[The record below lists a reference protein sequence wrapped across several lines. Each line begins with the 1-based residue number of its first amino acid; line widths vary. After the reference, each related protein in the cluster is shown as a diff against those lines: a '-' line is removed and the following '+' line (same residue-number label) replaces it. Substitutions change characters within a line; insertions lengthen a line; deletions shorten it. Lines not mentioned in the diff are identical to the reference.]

1 MSHRGEPPRPA
12 ARPITD
18 RWGYKPV
25 ALLLLIPVIVLAAGL
40 TAIVLAPPFLGAGLG
55 VNALGRRLDAAGADF
70 TKIPHFPQRSTIY
83 ANDGKTVLANVYLD
97 NREIVP
103 LREVSPIARKAV
115 LAAEDNDFYNH
126 GALNFTSLTRALIE
140 NIRAGSVVQGGSTI
154 TQQLVKNTLV
164 NSNDQSFE
172 RKFQE
177 AALAIRVEEKYSKNR
192 ILGMYLNQVYLGNNV
207 YGIGTASEYYFHE
220 PPSELTLTEG
230 ALLAGLIRAP
240 YYFDPVDHPRR
251 AFLRR
256 NDVLNRM
263 EALGPE
269 WLDQTKGDKAE
280 HKDLGLAKHV
290 GAKKLPTPPFLVD
303 YVKQEIVDDP
313 NGWYEALGATAPERQ
328 RALSEGGLKIVTT
341 LDPQWQHDAQVVANE
356 PWSRW
361 PVAPAGAD
369 KPDLAIVSLNART
382 GAITTMLSGRNY
394 QKDQVNTVTSLH
406 QPGSS
411 FKPYVLAAAFE
422 KGIPPTQT
430 FSGVQ
435 GVIPDP
441 RCLGAGGA
449 PWVVINAEGTSTG
462 YLNLYQATAASV
474 NAVFARLILAA
485 GIQRTVKVA
494 HAMGITTALPPVCAL
509 ATGSVG
515 ISPLDQASGYQT
527 IANGGIHCKPYAV
540 REISRGD
547 QFLYRQRPT
556 ANCSRA
562 LSKPIAN
569 LIADILEGPIA
580 TGTAAD
586 VFSSGWGKWPIRGK
600 TGTAQNNTNVWF
612 AGFTRQIS
620 TAVWVGSQGLSYP
633 LNDRYGGDLFGSSIA
648 APIWKAYMLKI
659 MQGFPARSFPPPK
672 LANVPH
678 VIGMKEAEARKAI
691 HHAHLK
697 VRSTTVASCLPA
709 GTVVTQDPTGGTTL
723 PGTVVHIEVSNG
735 NARNVT
741 VPAVKGL
748 TLGGARAR
756 LAPLNLSASVLEK
769 TVSDPALDGIVIGI
783 NPDAGSSVLEC
794 SSVTLVVGLGPAPPP
809 PSPSPTQSPS
819 PGNGSGN
826 GNGNGNGNG
835 RG

>member
-1 MSHRGEPPRPA
+1 MSHREAPPRPP

-25 ALLLLIPVIVLAAGL
+25 ALLLLVPVIVLAAGV

-55 VNALGRRLDAAGADF
+55 VNELGRRLDAAGAAF

-103 LREVSPIARKAV
+103 LRDVSPIARKAV
-115 LAAEDNDFYNH
+115 LAAEDNDFYEH

-154 TQQLVKNTLV
+154 TQQLVKNTLGLNV
-164 NSNDQSFE
+164 NDQSFE

-207 YGIGTASEYYFHE
+207 YGIGTASEFYFHV
-220 PPSELTLTEG
+220 PPSKLTLTQG

-240 YYFDPVDHPRR
+240 SYFDPIDHPRR

-256 NDVLNRM
+256 NDVMNRM

-269 WLDQTKGDKAE
+269 WLDQTKGDRAE
-280 HKDLGLAKHV
+280 HHDLGLAKHV
-290 GAKKLPTPPFLVD
+290 GATKLPTPPFLVD
-303 YVKQEIVDDP
+303 YVKQQIVDDP
-313 NGWYEALGATAPERQ
+313 NDWYEALGATAQERQ

-361 PVAPAGAD
+361 PVAPPGAD
-369 KPDLAIVSLNART
+369 KPDLALVSVDART
-382 GAITTMLSGRNY
+382 GAIKTMLSGRNY
-394 QKDQVNTVTSLH
+394 QKDKVNTVTSLH

-422 KGIPPTQT
+422 KGIPPTDT

-441 RCLGAGGA
+441 RCRGAGGA

-462 YLNLYQATAASV
+462 YLNLYQATADSV

-485 GIQRTVKVA
+485 GIQRTVDAA
-494 HAMGITTALPPVCAL
+494 HAMGITTSLPPVCAL

-527 IANGGIHCKPYAV
+527 IANGGMHCKPYAV
-540 REISRGD
+540 STISRGD
-547 QFLYRQRPT
+547 LTLVRQRPD
-556 ANCSRA
+556 CERA

-586 VFSSGWGKWPIRGK
+586 VFASGWGKWPIRGK

-620 TAVWVGSQGLSYP
+620 TAVWVGSQGLSYS
-633 LNDRYGGDLFGSSIA
+633 LRDRYGSDLFGSSIA

-659 MQGFPARSFPPPK
+659 MQGFPALNFPPPK

-678 VIGMKEAEARKAI
+678 VIGMKEAEARKAL
-691 HHAHLK
+691 HQAHLK
-697 VRSTTVASCLPA
+697 VRSTSVGSCLPA
-709 GTVVTQDPTGGTTL
+709 GTVVTQDPPGGTTL
-723 PGTVVHIEVSNG
+723 PGAVVHIEVSNG
-735 NARNVT
+735 NAKNVII
-741 VPAVKGL
+741 PAVKGL
-748 TLGGARAR
+748 TLGEAKAR
-756 LAPLNLSASVLEK
+756 LGSLNLSAGVLEK
-769 TVSDPALDGIVIGI
+769 TVTDPAMGGIVIGV
-783 NPDAGSSVLEC
+783 NPDAGTSVLEC
-794 SSVTLVVGLGPAPPP
+794 SGVTLVVAIAPAPPP
-809 PSPSPTQSPS
+809 SPGPTPSPTPS
-819 PGNGSGN
+819 PGN

-835 RG
+835 HG